1 MRGYGKPVEKLQTA
15 TGTKDK
21 IAQHWIEILLERAR
35 QLKTSKPGIST
46 DEIAAELAKWF
57 KEKPGDKINP
67 LLLLESNVPQLFAVR
82 RLKFNYN
89 S

>member
-35 QLKTSKPGIST
+35 QLKTISLEYQLT
-46 DEIAAELAKWF
+46 K
-57 KEKPGDKINP
+57 
-67 LLLLESNVPQLFAVR
+67 LLQSLQSGSRSNQGTKLIHYFCLKVMFLNYLLYGS
-82 RLKFNYN
+82 
-89 S
+89 